1 MYSSI
6 NIQDYVDRLTTEYDP
21 YNKPRFLHYLKNRSS
36 NGLSLIT
43 SEIILTD
50 DDFDTSN
57 SDLHQ
62 SVLEFV
68 KRQATDDGVH
78 VTDVTD
84 VTDVNENNDTTIIDY
99 HANKI
104 ATESKRG
111 RGNFIIENEVIGYIG
126 TNTVDNGLRIFKKDD
141 RFAIVPIDVLGGG
154 NISSMKQ
161 YYRKLA
167 P

>member
-50 DDFDTSN
+50 DDFDKSN

-62 SVLEFV
+62 SVLELV

-78 VTDVTD
+78 

>member
-43 SEIILTD
+43 SEIFLTD

-57 SDLHQ
+57 ADVYQ
-62 SVLEFV
+62 SVLGFLE
-68 KRQATDDGVH
+68 RHATDDGIYVSEINGN
-78 VTDVTD
+78 TDKTL
-84 VTDVNENNDTTIIDY
+84 IDY
-99 HANKI
+99 HANHI

-111 RGNFIIENEVIGYIG
+111 RGNFIIGNVVIGYIG
-126 TNTVDNGLRIFKKDD
+126 TNIADNGLRIFKKDG

-154 NISSMKQ
+154 NMSSFGY

-167 P
+167 A

>member
-50 DDFDTSN
+50 DNFDTSN

-68 KRQATDDGVH
+68 KRHATDDGVH
-78 VTDVTD
+78 

>member
-1 MYSSI
+1 MLRMYSSI

-21 YNKPRFLHYLKNRSS
+21 HNKPRFLHYLKNRSS

-57 SDLHQ
+57 VDLYQ
-62 SVLEFV
+62 TVLELV

-78 VTDVTD
+78 VTDV
-84 VTDVNENNDTTIIDY
+84 NGNNDTTIIDY

>member
-57 SDLHQ
+57 VDLYQ
-62 SVLEFV
+62 TVLELV

-78 VTDVTD
+78 

-141 RFAIVPIDVLGGG
+141 RFAIIPIDVLGGG

>member
-1 MYSSI
+1 MLRMYSSI
-6 NIQDYVDRLTTEYDP
+6 NIQDYVDRLITEYDP

-50 DDFDTSN
+50 DDFDTSIV
-57 SDLHQ
+57 DLYQ
-62 SVLEFV
+62 SVLEVV
-68 KRQATDDGVH
+68 KRHATDDGIYVS
-78 VTDVTD
+78 
-84 VTDVNENNDTTIIDY
+84 DVNEDNDTTIIDY

-126 TNTVDNGLRIFKKDD
+126 TNTVDNALRIFKKDD
-141 RFAIVPIDVLGGG
+141 KFAIVPIDVLGGG